1 MWWQVCLKIDGI
13 RKRLKKNAN
22 HTGFVTRG
30 GNQMSKVILMDFFA
44 EWCGPCKMQD
54 PINEEIKKKFGDRI
68 EFKKIDVDTDQE
80 LAIKYTIH
88 AVPTLILEKDGVLFK
103 RYTGVTRANVLE
115 ADINAA
121 LK

>member
-1 MWWQVCLKIDGI
+1 
-13 RKRLKKNAN
+13 
-22 HTGFVTRG
+22 
-30 GNQMSKVILMDFFA
+30 MSKVVLMDFFA

-68 EFKKIDVDTDQE
+68 EIKKIDVDTDQD
-80 LAIKYTIH
+80 LAIKYTVH

>member
-1 MWWQVCLKIDGI
+1 
-13 RKRLKKNAN
+13 
-22 HTGFVTRG
+22 
-30 GNQMSKVILMDFFA
+30 MSKVILMDFFA

-68 EFKKIDVDTDQE
+68 EFKKIDVDTEQE

>member
-1 MWWQVCLKIDGI
+1 
-13 RKRLKKNAN
+13 
-22 HTGFVTRG
+22 
-30 GNQMSKVILMDFFA
+30 MSKVVLMDFYA

-68 EFKKIDVDTDQE
+68 EFKKIDVDTNQE

-88 AVPTLILEKDGVLFK
+88 AVPTLVLEKDGVLFK

>member
-1 MWWQVCLKIDGI
+1 
-13 RKRLKKNAN
+13 
-22 HTGFVTRG
+22 
-30 GNQMSKVILMDFFA
+30 MSKVILMDFFA

-54 PINEEIKKKFGDRI
+54 PINEEIKKKFGDMI

>member
-1 MWWQVCLKIDGI
+1 
-13 RKRLKKNAN
+13 
-22 HTGFVTRG
+22 
-30 GNQMSKVILMDFFA
+30 MSKVILMDFFA

-54 PINEEIKKKFGDRI
+54 PFNEEIKKKFGDRI
-68 EFKKIDVDTDQE
+68 EIKKIDVDTDQE
-80 LAIKYTIH
+80 LAIKYTVH

>member
-1 MWWQVCLKIDGI
+1 
-13 RKRLKKNAN
+13 
-22 HTGFVTRG
+22 
-30 GNQMSKVILMDFFA
+30 MSKVILMDFFA

-115 ADINAA
+115 EDINAA